1 MLNFNQSLSMS
12 KSSERQDSH
21 SDQNRKILTSRSF
34 KEKYNIYT
42 GQKVNGLSVIL
53 LVKNTILQG
62 VLTWIVFC
70 GIYGFLISLANKYGL
85 ISEVYHIQSLPKI
98 ALTLNFVLSMLLA
111 FRTNTAHGRFREG
124 RKQWG
129 AMVNVVRNLVR
140 GIWIKIDEHEPRDRV
155 KKRAAALLV
164 PAFAVAMKYHLRR
177 EKMHPELAELMSKSR
192 YTRIHQ
198 VDHVPLEI
206 AFWLTDYLQEQYKN
220 NKLSVFQ
227 LEVLQADVDLM
238 VDILGA
244 CERILKTPVPIVYGI
259 VFKALLIVYFLLLP
273 FSLVQGINW
282 WTGPA
287 MVLISF
293 IILSINEIGN
303 EIEEPFGRDPNDLP
317 LDFIC
322 RGLVGNIKHIL
333 SLDPDSPCIYRD
345 FLEEENRVA

>member
-1 MLNFNQSLSMS
+1 MS
-12 KSSERQDSH
+12 KSNDNQDIS
-21 SDQNRKILTSRSF
+21 SQTNKKILNSRSF
-34 KEKYNIYT
+34 QEKYNIYT
-42 GQKVNGLSVIL
+42 GENINGINVIL
-53 LVKNTILQG
+53 LLKNTILQG

-70 GIYGFLISLANKYGL
+70 GIYGFLVSLASHYGL
-85 ISEVYHIQSLPKI
+85 LSQINDIKSLPKI
-98 ALTLNFVLSMLLA
+98 ALTLNFVLSLLLA
-111 FRTNTAHGRFREG
+111 FRTNTAHGRFWEG

-140 GIWIKIDEHEPRDRV
+140 GIWIKVDEHEPRDRI

-177 EKMHPELAELMSKSR
+177 EKMHPELAELMSRPR
-192 YTRIHQ
+192 YRTIKE
-198 VDHVPLEI
+198 VDHAPLEI
-206 AFWLTDYLQEQYKN
+206 AFWLTDYLQQQYKS

-227 LEVLQADVDLM
+227 LEVLQADVDRM

-244 CERILKTPVPIVYGI
+244 CERILKTPVPIVYAI
-259 VFKALLIVYFLLLP
+259 VFKILLIVYFLLLP

-287 MVLISF
+287 MVFISL
-293 IILSINEIGN
+293 IILSINEIGT

-333 SLDPDSPCIYRD
+333 TLDPDSPYIYRD
-345 FLEEENRVA
+345 FIEDNDRYVA